1 MKIIIKFLVIS
12 LFFGVNLSA
21 QNSTESRKFIEVTG
35 SAEKIV
41 KPDEIELEVV
51 LIEYIKD
58 GQTIKL
64 DKIEQEFR
72 AVLKKNNIDT
82 GTLNLNGLDTYN
94 WWYSWNNRNK
104 SLKTKSFRLS
114 LKGDVNFLKFTEDLN
129 KKWVESISITD
140 KKNINVQDHRREVKI
155 QAIKAAKEK
164 AAYLLE
170 SIGEHLG
177 GVLSVEEISEGTNA
191 WDLNRNLLLSN
202 SILNSNSSGTEE
214 INNVSSIKVRY
225 EIKVKFEIK

>member
-1 MKIIIKFLVIS
+1 MKIIIKLLFIS
-12 LFFGVNLSA
+12 LFFGLKLSA
-21 QNSTESRKFIEVTG
+21 QNSTEFRKSIEVTG

-41 KPDEIELEVV
+41 KPDEIELEIV
-51 LIEYIKD
+51 LIEYTRD
-58 GQTIKL
+58 GQLVRL

-94 WWYSWNNRNK
+94 WWYWLSNRNK

-129 KKWVESISITD
+129 KKWVESINITD
-140 KKNINVQDHRREVKI
+140 KKNINVQDYRREVKI

-164 AAYLLE
+164 ASYLLE

-177 GVLSVEEISEGTNA
+177 GVLSVEEIPEGANA
-191 WDLNRNLLLSN
+191 WDFNRSLLLSN
-202 SILNSNSSGTEE
+202 SSVNSNSSDTEE
-214 INNVSSIKVRY
+214 ISNVSSIKLRY